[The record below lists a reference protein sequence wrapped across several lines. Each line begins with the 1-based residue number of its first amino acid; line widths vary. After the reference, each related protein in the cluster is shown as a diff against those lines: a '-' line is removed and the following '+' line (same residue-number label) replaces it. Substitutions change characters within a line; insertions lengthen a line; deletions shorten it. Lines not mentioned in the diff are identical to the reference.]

1 MISWITFLESWSR
14 ISTVVPGMRAVKF
27 FVSVETGDSVSYL
40 NIKKEMIK
48 ACVLDEN
55 VLKSSYLINN
65 IQPFRHCK
73 DEEDVIFCQFLA
85 QKSQRGIVLQR
96 EREREREGH
105 GHYGYFCPQIP
116 YADFPVRKLAI
127 KCWCTSDPRVV
138 FTLLCWPPDISR
150 QEGAVSSLR
159 QSSCYYISVLDR
171 PDPSDV
177 VQFIGSI
184 SVTILEFLTSIWYL
198 ESINIWYHQ
207 E

>member
-1 MISWITFLESWSR
+1 M
-14 ISTVVPGMRAVKF
+14 VPGMRAVKF

-96 EREREREGH
+96 EREREEEGH

-127 KCWCTSDPRVV
+127 KC
-138 FTLLCWPPDISR
+138 
-150 QEGAVSSLR
+150 
-159 QSSCYYISVLDR
+159 
-171 PDPSDV
+171 
-177 VQFIGSI
+177 
-184 SVTILEFLTSIWYL
+184 
-198 ESINIWYHQ
+198 
-207 E
+207 